1 MSPTKSVLV
10 LLLHSW
16 HSCLGAEELGATST
30 PLPVRASIYK
40 PHSPKP
46 KAPKSFFTSVMILT
60 TVCCPSAVEALALLV
75 AVLLPVVV
83 VAVVVVVVVVADVVV
98 VVVIVI
104 MAVVVVVVAAV
115 AVATAGAVA
124 VAVV

>member
-83 VAVVVVVVVVADVVV
+83 VA
-98 VVVIVI
+98 
-104 MAVVVVVVAAV
+104 AVVLVLA
-115 AVATAGAVA
+115 
-124 VAVV
+124 